1 MKKLFAFTLT
11 ALLTVLLPTA
21 LKAQQQMV
29 IVTQK
34 GDLQVYPASA
44 VGGLQYDAEQD
55 VYTMTYNGE
64 TTTYGGMDIKQIYF
78 ADKSETDNDPY
89 IEPQATDKYNPNF
102 CHPEVGTYEILS
114 MDKELCRTQVRF
126 QGDVPQLY
134 VGRILSLEDD
144 ERSYNLYVLTYKVD
158 GKTADIRFRFAQIGE
173 VLYNTEFALASN
185 PADSYYAAAD
195 VQGDRMAVYGPKRE
209 KELGSIEIEE
219 GLKVTAY
226 ADFGI
231 NVDTQD
237 KSSLNIDAK
246 LKLTEPKRNGSLRSY
261 IAEVEYMG
269 LIARGS
275 YEKLI
280 TLTMKPKIGL
290 KLDADIL
297 WDKPIVKLPP
307 IKFLVPVGPVTIP
320 VTLDLSATLGFNA
333 QGDYN
338 VEIEVQQQ
346 STLGFGVTAGIEYDG
361 HKTTPLFDV
370 QPIFKAEKPKIVATN
385 GNMMT
390 RLSPYLRIDA
400 LIDVVFG
407 GHVDLM
413 PFLKCT
419 YKGDIRG
426 GVDDFGEFKME
437 LGGNL
442 RGGLYLNAP
451 FFDKDDYVSG
461 MTDDPISKVIY
472 QSPSDL
478 ERKDNKVTY
487 ASMDTEDTRTF
498 QVLVSYEDENVVPE
512 WGQECSVMQ
521 SMETD
526 MPDGQIIDVMGD
538 GPAGARRVVVSPPLP
553 APVDLHQTGNE
564 WGTKCDGDGIA
575 LTTFKSRV
583 PLGYRTI
590 LKTRI
595 LDGDG
600 NTIKEIEEEMLN
612 EVKNFDATIMFGGY
626 PGSIQYRDGGKY
638 IFERVTGAEGTLEFR
653 CQNGRME
660 VNLPELGWTAYGG
673 NATPIAEAMHLYTPH
688 VVQAYDYCRWMK
700 EVLNVPTSGMSFG
713 DKEHLGYKCKTVAI
727 SEGSITYWMN
737 IVMEIIGETA
747 FRVTSFQ
754 ILD

>member
-1 MKKLFAFTLT
+1 MKRLFAYTLT
-11 ALLTVLLPTA
+11 ALLTVLLIVPTVM
-21 LKAQQQMV
+21 KAQQQMV
-29 IVTQK
+29 IVTQQ
-34 GDLQVYPASA
+34 GDLQVFPASA
-44 VGGLQYDAEQD
+44 VGGLQYDAVQD
-55 VYTMTYNGE
+55 AYTMTYNGE
-64 TTTYGGMDIKQIYF
+64 STTYGGMDIKQIYF

-89 IEPQATDKYNPNF
+89 IEPQSTDKYNPNF

-126 QGDVPQLY
+126 LDDVPQLY

-158 GKTADIRFRFAQIGE
+158 GKTADIRFRYAQIGE

-195 VQGDRMAVYGPKRE
+195 VQGARMAVYGPRRE

-280 TLTMKPKIGL
+280 TLSMKPKLGL

-320 VTLDLSATLGFNA
+320 VTIDLSATLGFNA

-419 YKGDIRG
+419 YTGDLRG
-426 GVDDFGEFKME
+426 GVGDF
-437 LGGNL
+437 GNL

-498 QVLVSYEDENVVPE
+498 QVLVSYEGENVVPE

-526 MPDGQIIDVMGD
+526 MPDGQIIDIMGD
-538 GPAGARRVVVSPPLP
+538 NPAGARRVVVSPPLP
-553 APVDLHQTGNE
+553 ATVDLHQTGEE

-583 PLGYRTI
+583 PLGYRAI

-612 EVKNFDATIMFGGY
+612 EVKNFDATISLGGVT
-626 PGSIQYRDGGKY
+626 GTIHYRNGGQQVDEVLAGVQFRSRGGK
-638 IFERVTGAEGTLEFR
+638 LE
-653 CQNGRME
+653 
-660 VNLPELGWTAYGG
+660 VLTPIGWQQYDGSD
-673 NATPIAEAMHLYTPH
+673 TPIAAAMHLHQPQ
-688 VVQAYDYCRWMK
+688 VLQIYDYCRWMK
-700 EVLNVPTSGMSFG
+700 EVLNHPTPGMSIG
-713 DKEHLGYKCKTVAI
+713 EALHLGYRCKTVAI
-727 SEGSITYWMN
+727 PEGAVTYWMN
-737 IVMEIIGETA
+737 IIMEITGEET

>member
-11 ALLTVLLPTA
+11 ALLTVLLTVPTV

-29 IVTQK
+29 IVTQQ
-34 GDLQVYPASA
+34 GDLQVFPASA

-158 GKTADIRFRFAQIGE
+158 GKTADIRFRYAQIGE

-185 PADSYYAAAD
+185 PADSYYAAD
-195 VQGDRMAVYGPKRE
+195 VQGARMAVYGPKRE

-538 GPAGARRVVVSPPLP
+538 GPAGARRSVVSPPLP
-553 APVDLHQTGNE
+553 APVELHQTGEE

-612 EVKNFDATIMFGGY
+612 EVKNFDATVSLGGET
-626 PGSIQYRDGGKY
+626 GTIHYRNGGQHVD
-638 IFERVTGAEGTLEFR
+638 EVVAGVQFR
-653 CQNGRME
+653 FRGVKPE
-660 VNLPELGWTAYGG
+660 VLTPLGWQQFEGD
-673 NATPIAEAMHLYTPH
+673 TPIAAAMHLHQPQ
-688 VVQAYDYCRWMK
+688 VLQIYDYCRWMK
-700 EVLNVPTSGMSFG
+700 EVLNHPTPGMSIG
-713 DKEHLGYKCKTVAI
+713 EALHLGYRCKTVAI
-727 SEGSITYWMN
+727 PEGTVTYWMN
-737 IVMEIIGETA
+737 IIMEITGDET
-747 FRVTSFQ
+747 FKVTSFQ